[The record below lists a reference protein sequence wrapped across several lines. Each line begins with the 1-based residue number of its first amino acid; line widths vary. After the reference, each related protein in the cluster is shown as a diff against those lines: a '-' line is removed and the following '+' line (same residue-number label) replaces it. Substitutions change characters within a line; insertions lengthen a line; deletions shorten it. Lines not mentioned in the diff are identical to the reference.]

1 MFKLFA
7 NNYLSTHKMNV
18 AIVGGRDFDDYEQFK
33 SSINGEKIKFK
44 SIISGGAKGVDT
56 MAERFAKEIGVPVK
70 IYLPD
75 WKKYETAAGPIRNR
89 QIIGSSDAVIA
100 FWDEKSSGT
109 RSSIKIAEELKKP
122 TTIFVYKEVVINSAT
137 R

>member
-1 MFKLFA
+1 
-7 NNYLSTHKMNV
+7 MNV

-33 SSINGEKIKFK
+33 SCVSGEKHKFK
-44 SIISGGAKGVDT
+44 SIVSGGARGVDSL
-56 MAERFAKEIGVPVK
+56 AERYGREMGVPVK

-75 WKKYETAAGPIRNR
+75 WTKHGKSAGPIRNK
-89 QIIGSSDAVIA
+89 QIIEAADCVIA
-100 FWDEKSSGT
+100 FWDEKSPGT

-122 TTIFVYKEVVINSAT
+122 TTIFVYREVIKSAS